1 MDLTGVNQFFFGH
14 VTSGLDEALIFVNVC
29 TLPAFLDSRGIHM
42 DGTFRKTPRGFYQL
56 ATVHA
61 MAFGLAVQV
70 VCFFMTAK
78 TQRLYEICLRHL
90 IEVCLQLTGMKQS
103 SI

>member
-1 MDLTGVNQFFFGH
+1 
-14 VTSGLDEALIFVNVC
+14 
-29 TLPAFLDSRGIHM
+29 M

-78 TQRLYEICLRHL
+78 TQRPYEICLRHL
-90 IEVCLQLTGMKQS
+90 IEVFLQLTDMKQS